1 MIERLDEV
9 PDGVIG
15 LRASGKLTKDDY
27 ASVLEPALKEAIADG
42 DARVLFVLPDFDGLE
57 AGAWAEDVKT
67 GFDAEFRN
75 RSKWKRLSLVTDVAW
90 IAKSMRMF
98 AWLAPGEVKVF
109 PMDELD
115 QARDW
120 VAG

>member
-1 MIERLDEV
+1 MIERLGEV

-27 ASVLEPALKEAIADG
+27 VSVLEPALKEAIAGG

-57 AGAWAEDVKT
+57 EGAWAEDVKT
-67 GFDAEFRN
+67 GLDAEFRN
-75 RSKWKRLSLVTDVAW
+75 RSRWKRLALVTDVSW

-109 PMDELD
+109 PMDKLD
-115 QARDW
+115 PARDW

>member
-15 LRASGKLTKDDY
+15 LRGSGKLTKDDY

-57 AGAWAEDVKT
+57 EGAWVEDVKT
-67 GFDAEFRN
+67 GLDAELRN
-75 RSKWKRLSLVTDVAW
+75 RSQWKRLGLVTGVDW

-109 PMDELD
+109 PLDQFD